1 MKQIGIKL
9 ADGSFYPILEDGQ
22 PASKKLGLT
31 TVMDNQSRVVVDL
44 YRSDTGTMEDAE
56 YIDSLQINNLI
67 AHPKVSV
74 DIPLKI
80 TLDENNRLSAVLID
94 PETGATS
101 NANITLVSRTLE
113 ERLEPMNYDVKM
125 EDDDFD
131 IPETVDLENENAL
144 EKSAEKSNASAAKV
158 AAVAAGGGL
167 LAKMMAKQN
176 EKNETTPSEKNSERL
191 SDAMANKADALK
203 DISEKAEYEIP
214 AIDETKDV
222 PTGDTEIPT
231 NESLENTADDIFSES
246 NAAETA
252 AEEKSPFDDMLPDF
266 ADSADDELPSFDD
279 DLGLPEIGEN
289 PTKEISEI
297 PEENAIDEAKDAP
310 ADSALGSLNFDLPDF
325 AESATE
331 STDSNESLENTADDI
346 FSESNAIEN
355 AAEEKSPFDDTLPD
369 FSDVADSELPSFDDD
384 LNLPEIGENPTE
396 EISNIP
402 EESAIDEAKDAPTDS
417 ALGTLEFDLPD
428 LGESAT
434 ESTDSNEPIENT
446 ADDIFSESNAAET
459 ATEEKS
465 PFDDMLPDFPDGADS
480 ELPSFDDDLNLPEV
494 GENQTEEISGIP
506 EESAIDEAK
515 DAPADGTLDTAFD
528 DTLDFDLPDFGES
541 ATESADSE
549 DPFSSLDSLGGTDKT
564 LDAGSPSDSPSEEN
578 ENAQKADES
587 EDPFALPDFDE
598 SENAAATN
606 TTDEL
611 NELELPDFPEIEN
624 SKTDNLSDLDL
635 PDLPETESS
644 KADDFSE
651 FDLPDFPS
659 EENLNMNDDNF
670 MDTAHEKDDDI
681 FADSPEN
688 TMAET
693 GNALDFD
700 GLYDKETVAGTSYSE
715 GNSTA
720 EEIRK
725 KTKIPVLICLVC
737 AVICIIAVVFML
749 LVVPSKYNLLGKRK
763 ADTHEQIVAEQKITE
778 SIPVPAP
785 VPESM
790 PESNPAPKTQAKEDE
805 IVIVTEPKIVETV
818 EPEKPSEPEKPKVI
832 IYKIKWG
839 DTLWDIANAYYKNP
853 WRYRMIARYNNI
865 KNPDYIISGT
875 TIQLPQ
881 E

>member
-131 IPETVDLENENAL
+131 IPETVDLESESPL
-144 EKSAEKSNASAAKV
+144 EKSAEKSNASAAKVAGAV

-167 LAKMMAKQN
+167 LAKMMAKQI
-176 EKNETTPSEKNSERL
+176 EKNEATPSEKNSERL

-214 AIDETKDV
+214 EIDETKDA
-222 PTGDTEIPT
+222 PTDSTLDTLNFDLPDFG
-231 NESLENTADDIFSES
+231 ESTTESTDSTEPLENTADDIFSES
-246 NAAETA
+246 NAAENS

-266 ADSADDELPSFDD
+266 
-279 DLGLPEIGEN
+279 
-289 PTKEISEI
+289 
-297 PEENAIDEAKDAP
+297 
-310 ADSALGSLNFDLPDF
+310 
-325 AESATE
+325 
-331 STDSNESLENTADDI
+331 
-346 FSESNAIEN
+346 
-355 AAEEKSPFDDTLPD
+355 
-369 FSDVADSELPSFDDD
+369 SDGADSELPSFDDD
-384 LNLPEIGENPTE
+384 LNLSENEENPTE

-402 EESAIDEAKDAPTDS
+402 EESAIDEAKDAPADG
-417 ALGTLEFDLPD
+417 ALDTLDFDLPD
-428 LGESAT
+428 FAESAT
-434 ESTDSNEPIENT
+434 ESTDSTEPLENT
-446 ADDIFSESNAAET
+446 ADDIFSESNAAEN
-459 ATEEKS
+459 ATEKKS
-465 PFDDMLPDFPDGADS
+465 PFDDTLPDFSDGADS
-480 ELPSFDDDLNLPEV
+480 ELPSFYDDLNLS
-494 GENQTEEISGIP
+494 ENEENPTEEISNIP

-515 DAPADGTLDTAFD
+515 DAPANSAFD
-528 DTLDFDLPDFGES
+528 DTLDLDLPDFGES
-541 ATESADSE
+541 TTESADPE
-549 DPFSSLDSLGGTDKT
+549 DPFSSLDSLDGTEKT
-564 LDAGSPSDSPSEEN
+564 LEGDPSLDSPSEEN

-606 TTDEL
+606 TTAEL

-635 PDLPETESS
+635 PDFPETESS
-644 KADDFSE
+644 KADEFSE

-670 MDTAHEKDDDI
+670 MDTAYEKDDDI

-763 ADTHEQIVAEQKITE
+763 ADTHEQVVTEQKITE
-778 SIPVPAP
+778 SIPAPAP

-790 PESNPAPKTQAKEDE
+790 PESKPAPQTQAKEDE
-805 IVIVTEPKIVETV
+805 IVIVTEPEIVETV

-832 IYKIKWG
+832 TYKIKWG

>member
-144 EKSAEKSNASAAKV
+144 EKSAEKSNASAAKAAGAV

-176 EKNETTPSEKNSERL
+176 EKNRATPSEKNSERL

-214 AIDETKDV
+214 AIDETKDA

-231 NESLENTADDIFSES
+231 NEPLENTADDIFSES
-246 NAAETA
+246 NAAENAT
-252 AEEKSPFDDMLPDF
+252 EEKSPFDDTLPDF
-266 ADSADDELPSFDD
+266 SDGADSELPSFDD
-279 DLGLPEIGEN
+279 NLNLPEVGEN
-289 PTKEISEI
+289 PTEEISDV
-297 PEENAIDEAKDAP
+297 PEESAIDETKDAL
-310 ADSALGSLNFDLPDF
+310 ADSALGTLNFDLPDF

-331 STDSNESLENTADDI
+331 STDSNEPLENTADDI
-346 FSESNAIEN
+346 FSESNAAETVT
-355 AAEEKSPFDDTLPD
+355 EEKSPFDDMLPD
-369 FSDVADSELPSFDDD
+369 FSDSADDELPSFDDD

-396 EISNIP
+396 EIS
-402 EESAIDEAKDAPTDS
+402 
-417 ALGTLEFDLPD
+417 
-428 LGESAT
+428 
-434 ESTDSNEPIENT
+434 
-446 ADDIFSESNAAET
+446 
-459 ATEEKS
+459 
-465 PFDDMLPDFPDGADS
+465 
-480 ELPSFDDDLNLPEV
+480 
-494 GENQTEEISGIP
+494 GIP

-515 DAPADGTLDTAFD
+515 DAPADSAFD

-549 DPFSSLDSLGGTDKT
+549 DPFSSLDSLDGTDKT
-564 LDAGSPSDSPSEEN
+564 LDAGSPSDSTSEEN

-587 EDPFALPDFDE
+587 EDPFALPDFDK
-598 SENAAATN
+598 SENAAATDSTN
-606 TTDEL
+606 EL
-611 NELELPDFPEIEN
+611 NELDLPDF
-624 SKTDNLSDLDL
+624 
-635 PDLPETESS
+635 PETESS
-644 KADDFSE
+644 KTDDFSE

-681 FADSPEN
+681 FADSSEN

-763 ADTHEQIVAEQKITE
+763 ADTHEQVVTEQKITE
-778 SIPVPAP
+778 SIPAPAP

-790 PESNPAPKTQAKEDE
+790 PESKPAPKTQAKEDE

-832 IYKIKWG
+832 TYKIKWG

>member
-131 IPETVDLENENAL
+131 IPETVDLESESPL
-144 EKSAEKSNASAAKV
+144 EKSAEKSNASAAKAAGAV

-176 EKNETTPSEKNSERL
+176 EKNRTTPSEKNSERL

-214 AIDETKDV
+214 AIDETKDA

-231 NESLENTADDIFSES
+231 NEPLENTADDIFSES
-246 NAAETA
+246 NAAENA

-266 ADSADDELPSFDD
+266 SDS
-279 DLGLPEIGEN
+279 
-289 PTKEISEI
+289 T
-297 PEENAIDEAKDAP
+297 
-310 ADSALGSLNFDLPDF
+310 
-325 AESATE
+325 
-331 STDSNESLENTADDI
+331 
-346 FSESNAIEN
+346 
-355 AAEEKSPFDDTLPD
+355 
-369 FSDVADSELPSFDDD
+369 DSELPSFDDD
-384 LNLPEIGENPTE
+384 WNLPEVGENPTE
-396 EISNIP
+396 EISGIP
-402 EESAIDEAKDAPTDS
+402 EESEIDEAKDTPTGD
-417 ALGTLEFDLPD
+417 
-428 LGESAT
+428 T
-434 ESTDSNEPIENT
+434 EIPTNEPLENT

-465 PFDDMLPDFPDGADS
+465 PFDDTLPDFSDSADD

-494 GENQTEEISGIP
+494 DENPTEEISEIP
-506 EESAIDEAK
+506 EENAIDEAK
-515 DAPADGTLDTAFD
+515 DAPTNSAFD

-541 ATESADSE
+541 STESADSE

-564 LDAGSPSDSPSEEN
+564 VDAGSPSDSTSEEN
-578 ENAQKADES
+578 GNAQKADES
-587 EDPFALPDFDE
+587 EDPFALPDFDK
-598 SENAAATN
+598 SENAAATDSTN
-606 TTDEL
+606 EL

-635 PDLPETESS
+635 PDFPETESS
-644 KADDFSE
+644 KTDDFSE

-670 MDTAHEKDDDI
+670 MDTAHGKDDDI

-763 ADTHEQIVAEQKITE
+763 ADTHEQVVTEQKITE
-778 SIPVPAP
+778 SIPAPAP

-790 PESNPAPKTQAKEDE
+790 PESKPAPKTQAKEDE

-832 IYKIKWG
+832 TYKIKWG

>member
-131 IPETVDLENENAL
+131 IPETVDLESESPL
-144 EKSAEKSNASAAKV
+144 EKSAEKSNASAAKVAGAV

-176 EKNETTPSEKNSERL
+176 EKNRTTPSEKNSERL

-214 AIDETKDV
+214 AIDETKDAPMGNTEIPTNEPLENTADDIFSESNAAETATEEKSPFDDTLPDFSDGADSELPSFDDNLNLSEV
-222 PTGDTEIPT
+222 GENPTEEISGIPEESAIDETKDAPTGDTEIPT

-246 NAAETA
+246 NAAENAT
-252 AEEKSPFDDMLPDF
+252 EEKSPFDDMLPDF
-266 ADSADDELPSFDD
+266 SDSADDELPSFDD
-279 DLGLPEIGEN
+279 DLNLPEVDEN
-289 PTKEISEI
+289 PTEEISGI
-297 PEENAIDEAKDAP
+297 PEESAIDETKDAP
-310 ADSALGSLNFDLPDF
+310 ADSTLDTLNFDLPDF

-331 STDSNESLENTADDI
+331 STDSNEPLENTADDI
-346 FSESNAIEN
+346 FSESNGAEN
-355 AAEEKSPFDDTLPD
+355 AA
-369 FSDVADSELPSFDDD
+369 
-384 LNLPEIGENPTE
+384 
-396 EISNIP
+396 
-402 EESAIDEAKDAPTDS
+402 
-417 ALGTLEFDLPD
+417 
-428 LGESAT
+428 
-434 ESTDSNEPIENT
+434 
-446 ADDIFSESNAAET
+446 
-459 ATEEKS
+459 EEKS
-465 PFDDMLPDFPDGADS
+465 PFDDMLPDFSDSADD

-494 GENQTEEISGIP
+494 GENPTEEISDVP
-506 EESAIDEAK
+506 EESAIDETK
-515 DAPADGTLDTAFD
+515 DAPADSALDTAFD

-549 DPFSSLDSLGGTDKT
+549 DPFSSLDSLYGTDKT
-564 LDAGSPSDSPSEEN
+564 LNAGSPSDSTSEEN

-715 GNSTA
+715 GNSTV

-763 ADTHEQIVAEQKITE
+763 ADTHEQVVTEQKITE
-778 SIPVPAP
+778 SIPAPAP

-805 IVIVTEPKIVETV
+805 IVIVTEPEIVETV

-832 IYKIKWG
+832 TYKIKWG